1 MTRLRVLGSRKGN
14 TMIETA
20 IFLPFLLVLLMGME
34 QIGKVT
40 YVYYSLK
47 KAEFTVARYVATQ
60 QGVNFCAGSSDPAIA
75 AGINL
80 GLTGTT
86 DGTGPVFIPN
96 LTAAMFVVQPER
108 IDSTGA
114 TTVCSCDITGCDT
127 SVGGG
132 SPDFIT
138 VSIPSGYP
146 VAPIIPFTTVQPIPL
161 LPTVK
166 VPYGGT

>member
-1 MTRLRVLGSRKGN
+1 MMRKGFGGRCGN

-34 QIGKVT
+34 QIAKVT
-40 YVYYSLK
+40 YVYYMLK
-47 KAEFTVARYVATQ
+47 KAEFTVARYVGTQ

-80 GLTGTT
+80 AITGST
-86 DGTGPVFIPN
+86 DGSGTPILPF
-96 LTAAMFVVQPER
+96 LTADMFVVQPER
-108 IDSTGA
+108 IDTTGA
-114 TTVCSCDITGCDT
+114 MVVCSCDVTGCDQ

-132 SPDFIT
+132 SPAYIT
-138 VSIPSGYP
+138 VSLPSGYP
-146 VAPIIPFTTVQPIPL
+146 VQPIIPFTSLQSIPL
-161 LPTVK
+161 IPSVK